1 MIYFLILIGLILFA
15 LVVNKAYKNTNFYKN
30 KFIDTHKFKDMQKN
44 LEIINL
50 GSNQPKF
57 AFDYSKSDV
66 LGMSWAVG
74 PQTLEYDFR
83 ILKNYH
89 SYLKKDAKVIIAL
102 SPFQFFLDKY
112 KNDSSNHK
120 YYNFLDSNYIDNYS
134 SLTKKLYVDY
144 PILTAK
150 KQILRILKDVP
161 KDKRIKLEKN
171 PLNEEQIKQDAQKW
185 LNGWE
190 KQFGIKE
197 LDNITLSDE
206 NKTNI
211 EKNIK
216 LLKEMIAFC
225 KEHEYEPILLVLPVT
240 KELSNLFPNE
250 FVQKYIINPILE
262 ANEENAKFLNYWRD
276 ERFEE
281 TDYYIDSFFMNKKGR
296 LKFTK
301 QVLEDGTI

>member
-1 MIYFLILIGLILFA
+1 MIYLLLIIGFILFA
-15 LVVNKAYKNTNFYKN
+15 LVVNKLYKNTNFYKN
-30 KFIDTHKFKDMQKN
+30 KFVDTHKFKNIPQN
-44 LEIINL
+44 LEVVNL

-57 AFDYSKSDV
+57 AFDYTNSDV

-89 SYLKKDAKVIIAL
+89 EFLKKDAKVIIVL

-112 KNDSSNHK
+112 KDDASNHK
-120 YYNFLDSNYIDNYS
+120 YYKFLDPSLIDGFSQSKKRLYIDF
-134 SLTKKLYVDY
+134 
-144 PILTAK
+144 PIFSAK

-161 KDKRIKLEKN
+161 TDKRLEIDTN
-171 PLNEEQIKQDAQKW
+171 PLNAEKIKQDAQKW
-185 LNGWE
+185 VDSWK
-190 KQFGIKE
+190 KQFAIKE

-225 KEHEYEPILLVLPVT
+225 KEKEFEAVILVLPVT
-240 KELSNLFPNE
+240 KELSSLFPDE
-250 FVQKYIINPILE
+250 FVQQYILNPIIE
-262 ANEENAKFLNYWRD
+262 ANNENAKFLNYWKD
-276 ERFEE
+276 ERFEV
-281 TDYYIDSFFMNKKGR
+281 TKNYIDSFFMNKIGR
-296 LKFTK
+296 NKFTK
-301 QVLEDGTI
+301 VVLEDLKK

>member
-1 MIYFLILIGLILFA
+1 MIYLLIIIGLILLA

-30 KFIDTHKFKDMQKN
+30 KFVDTYKIKNIPQN
-44 LEIINL
+44 LEVVNL

-57 AFDYSKSDV
+57 AFDYSQNDV

-112 KNDSSNHK
+112 KNDAANHK
-120 YYNFLDSNYIDNYS
+120 YYKFLDPSLIDGYSLIKKRLYIDF
-134 SLTKKLYVDY
+134 
-144 PILTAK
+144 PIFTAK

-161 KDKRIKLEKN
+161 ADKRLELDIN
-171 PLNEEQIKQDAQKW
+171 PLNIEKIKQDAQKW
-185 LNGWE
+185 VDGWK

-197 LDNITLSDE
+197 LDNIILSEE

-211 EKNIK
+211 DKNIK
-216 LLKEMIAFC
+216 LLKEMVAFC
-225 KEHEYEPILLVLPVT
+225 KERKYEPVLLVLPVT
-240 KELSNLFPNE
+240 KELSSLFPDE
-250 FVQKYIINPILE
+250 FVEKYILNPIMQ
-262 ANEENAKFLNYWRD
+262 ANEENANFLNYWKD
-276 ERFEE
+276 EKFEA
-281 TDYYIDSFFMNKKGR
+281 TQNYVDSFFMNKIGR
-296 LKFTK
+296 NKFTQ
-301 QVLEDGTI
+301 QVLEDLKL

>member
-1 MIYFLILIGLILFA
+1 MIYLLLIIGFILFA
-15 LVVNKAYKNTNFYKN
+15 LVVNKLYKNTNFYKN
-30 KFIDTHKFKDMQKN
+30 KFVDTHKFKNIPQN
-44 LEIINL
+44 LEVVNL

-57 AFDYSKSDV
+57 AFDYTNSDV

-89 SYLKKDAKVIIAL
+89 EFLKKDAKVIIAL

-112 KNDSSNHK
+112 KDDASNHK
-120 YYNFLDSNYIDNYS
+120 YYKFLDPSLIDGFSQSKKRLYIDF
-134 SLTKKLYVDY
+134 
-144 PILTAK
+144 PIFSAK

-161 KDKRIKLEKN
+161 TDKRLEIDTN
-171 PLNEEQIKQDAQKW
+171 PLNAEKIKQDAQKW
-185 LNGWE
+185 VDSWK
-190 KQFGIKE
+190 KQFAIKE

-225 KEHEYEPILLVLPVT
+225 KEKEFEAVILVLPVT
-240 KELSNLFPNE
+240 KELSSLFPDE
-250 FVQKYIINPILE
+250 FMQQYILNPIIE
-262 ANEENAKFLNYWRD
+262 ANNENAKFLNYWKD
-276 ERFEE
+276 ERFEV
-281 TDYYIDSFFMNKKGR
+281 TKNYIDSFFMNKIGR
-296 LKFTK
+296 NKFTK
-301 QVLEDGTI
+301 VVLEDLKK